1 MFEIF
6 LNSPVAERLLWYVG
20 AGKVK
25 LLAPNKT
32 LAGADT
38 SGARFDGSSRET
50 GAPDDRAVW
59 GINPFWLRDLKDLV
73 LHICSFGRC
82 VISSCVELP
91 TSIIAESGQ
100 EGVYCDIAG
109 INAD

>member
-1 MFEIF
+1 M
-6 LNSPVAERLLWYVG
+6 G
-20 AGKVK
+20 AGKAKAACATSPVRIRQGRA
-25 LLAPNKT
+25 LAVC
-32 LAGADT
+32 
-38 SGARFDGSSRET
+38 GSSRER